1 MGSNFDRS
9 NGAGER
15 GATTLSPSPATFGE
29 EPVPDFRGLLRRA
42 ANDLRSEAQGKAR
55 PDQRDRLL
63 RLAAMLDRY
72 AEETV

>member
-15 GATTLSPSPATFGE
+15 GVSLSSSPAPFPDET
-29 EPVPDFRGLLRRA
+29 VPDFRGLLRRA
-42 ANDLRSEAQGKAR
+42 ANDLRTEASAKGRSE
-55 PDQRDRLL
+55 QRDRLL

-72 AEETV
+72 AEDTV

>member
-15 GATTLSPSPATFGE
+15 EATLAPSPASFGD

-42 ANDLRSEAQGKAR
+42 ANDLRTEAVRKAR
-55 PDQRDRLL
+55 SEQRDRLL

-72 AEETV
+72 AEDTA

>member
-1 MGSNFDRS
+1 MGSNFDRP

-15 GATTLSPSPATFGE
+15 GAHLSPSPASFGD

-42 ANDLRSEAQGKAR
+42 ANDLRTEAQVKAR
-55 PDQRDRLL
+55 PEQRDRLL

-72 AEETV
+72 AEETA